1 MHPCSDYSSANLD
14 RSRLQNSRVFFFSKS
29 FLRSLRISH
38 ARRAP
43 ASHGLPQSCSP
54 FSASLQTFCLTARA
68 YLNTQKIRT
77 VLQSM
82 MVWKFGNVGFRGGSR
97 STCGKTSLNKERTNI
112 KLNPLMVSLL
122 GGAQQHKCKA
132 SGLFLTFHL
141 HLTWK
146 KTQIFASANEAKLFV
161 RASCH
166 ESI

>member
-14 RSRLQNSRVFFFSKS
+14 RSRLQNSRGFFFSKS

-82 MVWKFGNVGFRGGSR
+82 MVWKFGNVGFRGGNR
-97 STCGKTSLNKERTNI
+97 STCRKTSLNKERTNI

-122 GGAQQHKCKA
+122 AGAQQHKCKA
-132 SGLFLTFHL
+132 SGLFLTSTCTLLGKRPRFL
-141 HLTWK
+141 QAPTKQSYL
-146 KTQIFASANEAKLFV
+146 
-161 RASCH
+161 
-166 ESI
+166 